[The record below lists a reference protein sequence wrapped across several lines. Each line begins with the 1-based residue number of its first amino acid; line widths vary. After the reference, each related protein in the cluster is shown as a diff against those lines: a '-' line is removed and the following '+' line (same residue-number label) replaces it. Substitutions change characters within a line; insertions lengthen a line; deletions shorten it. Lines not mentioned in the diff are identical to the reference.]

1 MWKRKRYDF
10 RASAST
16 EKGPLP
22 PLPLPHPWF
31 VYAYVKKANNRK
43 SNDEEGGGK
52 QKKQVS

>member
-16 EKGPLP
+16 EKG
-22 PLPLPHPWF
+22 PLPHPWF